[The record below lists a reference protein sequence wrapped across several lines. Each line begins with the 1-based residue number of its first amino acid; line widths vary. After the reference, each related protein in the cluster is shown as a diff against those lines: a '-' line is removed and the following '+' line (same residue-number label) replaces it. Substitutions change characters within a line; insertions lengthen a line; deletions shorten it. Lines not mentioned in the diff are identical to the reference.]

1 MLRSSFTCRL
11 TKGWRKSN
19 DFKAF
24 SLIKKE
30 DVFSYDK
37 GIAQGWDN
45 PFATKIEQF
54 GLLTEQEDNIIRGI
68 GQMKRDI
75 ELPKHQRG
83 G

>member
-1 MLRSSFTCRL
+1 MPTLQ
-11 TKGWRKSN
+11 GWKKSN

-68 GQMKRDI
+68 GQMKKDI